1 MGKDIYLDPHNVPL
15 SIHHCPLNPE
25 RFLNSS
31 YCEPVRNFLPKCEC
45 NGGHH
50 NSAASILYEHIMQMM
65 CAVLLQLQSIGCPVA
80 PVNIQLFSLS
90 KHL

>member
-1 MGKDIYLDPHNVPL
+1 MGKDIYLDPHVCL
-15 SIHHCPLNPE
+15 SIHHYPLNPE
-25 RFLNSS
+25 CFLNSS

-45 NGGHH
+45 NKGHR

-65 CAVLLQLQSIGCPVA
+65 CAVLLHLQSITCPVA
-80 PVNIQLFSLS
+80 PTNIQLFSLS